1 MPTST
6 SNALGYTVQ
15 IPRARFTA
23 FLVLVVLVLL
33 INHLMLQF
41 FYHQWDAGHWV
52 LRDMFDVDEEENF
65 PTCYSSFALLFSAG
79 LLYAIASQKRREHDR
94 FAPHWLGLSI
104 IFLAMSIDEIAGMHE
119 ALNTVTEFPWTIPAA
134 VVAAVVALIYLPFLI
149 HLPKPTRIGFLLAG
163 VLFAGGAIGVEHASD
178 WYLEEQSMDSFG
190 YSLLTLLEEG
200 MEMFGV
206 VLFINALLGYMQ
218 TGKAAEIT
226 LAVEETEFS
235 PP

>member
-41 FYHQWDAGHWV
+41 FYHQWDVGHWL

-79 LLYAIASQKRREHDR
+79 LLYAIASQKRREQDR

-104 IFLAMSIDEIAGMHE
+104 IFLAMSVDEIAGMHE
-119 ALNTVTEFPWTIPAA
+119 ALNTVTEFPWTKPAA
-134 VVAAVVALIYLPFLI
+134 VVAVVVAMIYVRFLL
-149 HLPKPTRIGFLLAG
+149 HLPVPTRNGFLVAG
-163 VLFAGGAIGVEHASD
+163 MLFTGGAIGVEHASD
-178 WYLEEQSMDSFG
+178 WYLEDQSMDSFG
-190 YSLLTLLEEG
+190 YSLLTVLEEG
-200 MEMFGV
+200 LEMLGV
-206 VLFINALLGYMQ
+206 VLFINMLLGYMQ
-218 TGKAAEIT
+218 AGGKAAMIT
-226 LAVEETEFS
+226 LDVEETE
-235 PP
+235 

>member
-1 MPTST
+1 MPDGDQNST
-6 SNALGYTVQ
+6 RYAVR
-15 IPRARFTA
+15 IPRARFTG

-33 INHLMLQF
+33 INHFMLQL
-41 FYHQWDAGHWV
+41 FYYQWDAGHWV
-52 LRDMFDVDEEENF
+52 LRDLFDVDEEENF
-65 PTCYSSFALLFSAG
+65 PTWYSSFALLFSAG
-79 LLYAIASQKRREHDR
+79 LLYAIASQKRLQQDR
-94 FAPHWLGLSI
+94 FARHWLGLSV

-119 ALNTVTEFPWTIPAA
+119 ALNTVTEFPWTKPAA

-163 VLFAGGAIGVEHASD
+163 MLFAGGAIGVEHASD

-190 YSLLTLLEEG
+190 YSLLTGLEEG

-218 TGKAAEIT
+218 TGNAAGIT
-226 LAVEETEFS
+226 LSVEDTEFS